1 MTKAR
6 RFSGAIMQTHLRAP
20 GVLPGGFFKR
30 RGVIG
35 EFLFLGFLVVLAM
48 LRGVLFW
55 FERKKHGKIKKG
67 LKTHCLRGLYA
78 KNTKKPKATPR
89 QFLQNQSLFVFQK
102 NGFQC
107 VIGNKYVKTCLLS
120 MPSLV
125 TNARKGVF

>member
-1 MTKAR
+1 MINPANFAKVTGNDCATP
-6 RFSGAIMQTHLRAP
+6 GALRLASQMP
-20 GVLPGGFFKR
+20 SVW
-30 RGVIG
+30 IG
-35 EFLFLGFLVVLAM
+35 KFLFLGFLVVLAM

-107 VIGNKYVKTCLLS
+107 VIGNKYAKTCLKGIA
-120 MPSLV
+120 SLV
-125 TNARKGVF
+125 TNARKGMF